1 LRNILGLILVGIMRT
16 PVRRFTLL
24 ISLLICFASAAE
36 AIAQQGKA
44 ANPDGETSFH
54 TLDGDLQQVNVEE
67 IWRVRESTGVDEP
80 TGAIVI
86 DYAFERLYVKDRL
99 ENVVNTI
106 RSQRKIEKFTS
117 PSGAP
122 IYITPEKV
130 IGISR
135 ALPLQHH
142 QNSKSIIIAREGQQQ
157 VQESREAVR
166 AALGK

>member
-1 LRNILGLILVGIMRT
+1 MRSHGQIPALFLSFLIGW
-16 PVRRFTLL
+16 
-24 ISLLICFASAAE
+24 ASAAGAVE
-36 AIAQQGKA
+36 HQGKTA
-44 ANPDGETSFH
+44 DPDAENTFH
-54 TLDGDLQQVNVEE
+54 TLDGDVQEVNIDE
-67 IWRVRESTGVDEP
+67 IWRVREATGGDEP
-80 TGAIVI
+80 AGAIVI

-99 ENVVNTI
+99 EAVVNSI

-122 IYITPEKV
+122 IYIMPDKV

-142 QNSKSIIIAREGQQQ
+142 QNTKSIIIAREGQQQ
-157 VQESREAVR
+157 VRESRDAVR